1 MSMFNIRME
10 AGPRG
15 LRNLSRLQRREAWFG
30 FAFISPWL
38 LGFLLFT
45 ILPMIAALV
54 FSVTQFN
61 LLDMDEFHFIG
72 LQNYIRVFS
81 DPQVIASLWITLRF
95 ALFAIPLAIGLP
107 LGLAVLVN
115 SKYLLGKNFFRTLF
129 YMPIM
134 IPVVAVVVIFGGVL
148 NSESGWINRALD
160 TIGIQGPSWFQ
171 DENWVLPALA
181 IMGFWTVGN
190 TMLVMLAGM
199 QNVPTELYEAAKVE
213 GAGPF
218 TMFWN
223 ITLPMISPIIFYNL
237 VLALIA
243 TFQYFTQA
251 FVISNGRGDPN
262 GSTMFYNLYLYK
274 TAFAFLDMGYGAAL
288 AWVLFAIV
296 LVLTVALF
304 RTSSRWVYYAGGE

>member
-1 MSMFNIRME
+1 ME

-15 LRNLSRLQRREAWFG
+15 FRHLSRLQRREAWFG

-38 LGFLLFT
+38 VGFLIFT

-54 FSVTQFN
+54 FSMTEFN
-61 LLDMDEFHFIG
+61 LLDMSGFRFIG
-72 LQNYIRVFS
+72 FTNYVRVFS
-81 DPQVIASLWITLRF
+81 DPQVLASLGITLRF
-95 ALFAIPLAIGLP
+95 ALIAIPLAIGLP

-115 SKYLLGKNFFRTLF
+115 SKYLLGKNIFRTLF

-148 NSESGWINRALD
+148 NSESGWINRALE
-160 TIGIQGPSWFQ
+160 TIGIQGPKWFQ
-171 DENWVLPALA
+171 DEKWVLPALA

-213 GAGPF
+213 GAGPW
-218 TMFWN
+218 TMFRH
-223 ITLPMISPIIFYNL
+223 ITLPMISPIIFYNV

-288 AWVLFAIV
+288 AWVLFAVV
-296 LVLTVALF
+296 LLLTIALF